1 LFLKIA
7 IAQDTRTRKMEPKM
21 ETIGRI
27 GIDGCD
33 HPRRRK
39 GDTKIRPY
47 FHFSHDKKIPF
58 FLFLIGEKKPQ
69 QQHTRNTITT
79 ISIDIAKERLAR
91 RPRRIFHISHQPST
105 RTLLIKILN
114 KESLFFFHSISFGIF
129 MLSNITKGITIR

>member
-1 LFLKIA
+1 LGYTLFLKIA

-58 FLFLIGEKKPQ
+58 FLFLIGEKK
-69 QQHTRNTITT
+69 TT
-79 ISIDIAKERLAR
+79 TTTTHKKHNYYYIDVDR
-91 RPRRIFHISHQPST
+91 
-105 RTLLIKILN
+105 
-114 KESLFFFHSISFGIF
+114 
-129 MLSNITKGITIR
+129 